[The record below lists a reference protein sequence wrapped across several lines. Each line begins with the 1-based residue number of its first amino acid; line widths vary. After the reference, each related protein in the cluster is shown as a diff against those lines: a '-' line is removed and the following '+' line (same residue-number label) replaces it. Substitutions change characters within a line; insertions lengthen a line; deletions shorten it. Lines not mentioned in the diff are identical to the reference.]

1 MNDTETIASIDAK
14 MMVSVEAWTIPD
26 DIVPGV
32 FFARLVMEDPP
43 PHWRTDASE
52 IQPSRKFANRCWDN
66 MRMRCQCS
74 CHLGQSVF

>member
-1 MNDTETIASIDAK
+1 
-14 MMVSVEAWTIPD
+14 MMVAVEAWTIPD

-52 IQPSRKFANRCWDN
+52 IQPQQEI
-66 MRMRCQCS
+66 CQQM
-74 CHLGQSVF
+74 LGYYEMP

>member
-1 MNDTETIASIDAK
+1 
-14 MMVSVEAWTIPD
+14 MMVAAEAWTIPD

-52 IQPSRKFANRCWDN
+52 IQPSRKFANRCWDT
-66 MRMRCQCS
+66 MRC
-74 CHLGQSVF
+74 HEMPVFLSFAAKCFLTRFEFKHI